1 MDKLKMQT
9 ANKADENFKKLAAM
23 FPNAVTEAITGYD
36 ANGKAIVDRAIPIMQ
51 YHYSCVFD
59 IVPKIVLFHPAKGA

>member
-9 ANKADENFKKLAAM
+9 ANKADENFKKLSAM

-51 YHYSCVFD
+51 
-59 IVPKIVLFHPAKGA
+59 